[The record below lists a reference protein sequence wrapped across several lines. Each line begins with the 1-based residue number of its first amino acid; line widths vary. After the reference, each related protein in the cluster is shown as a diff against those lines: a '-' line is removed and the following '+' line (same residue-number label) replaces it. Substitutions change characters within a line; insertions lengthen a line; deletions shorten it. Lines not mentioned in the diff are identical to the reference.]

1 VSRGSSSNPFRPLA
15 HRNFRLFWGG
25 QTLSLIGTWMQT
37 VAEGWLALELSN
49 SAFMVG
55 VAAAASSFPILV
67 LSLYGGVVADRHD
80 KLKVVKIAQTLLL
93 VQATTFWYL
102 TITHRLTIEVL
113 ITLALVNGIISAFE
127 IPARQSFIVELVGR
141 EDLVDAIA
149 LNSAGFNI
157 ARIIGP
163 SIAALVIAAFGLA
176 WCFGFNSLSYLAV
189 LAGLFMIRVPAW
201 ERNANAGSS
210 LEGLREGFQYIRDT
224 PLVGV
229 LIRVVA
235 VNAVFGLPFLAMMPV
250 EARNVLHT
258 GATGYGLLLT
268 AVGFGALCGALSLAW
283 LGQRVSR
290 GRLFMRSAYAFA
302 LLLLVFALMRE
313 RWAATGVLVL
323 VGYFLLLYGSLANGT
338 LQSIVPDELRGR
350 VMAVYV
356 FVAVGFVPIGSFIAG
371 AVAKAVGVQWAI
383 GAGAAV
389 MLGYTYWAY
398 WKYPALKT
406 V

>member
-1 VSRGSSSNPFRPLA
+1 MSRGSSSNPFRPLA

-80 KLKVVKIAQTLLL
+80 KLKVVKIAQSLLL
-93 VQATTFWYL
+93 LQASTFWYL

-113 ITLALVNGIISAFE
+113 IGLALVNGIISAFE

-268 AVGFGALCGALSLAW
+268 AVGVGALCGALSLAW

-302 LLLLVFALMRE
+302 VLLLVFALMRE

-323 VGYFLLLYGSLANGT
+323 VGYFLLMYGSLANGT

-383 GAGAAV
+383 GAGAVV
-389 MLGYTYWAY
+389 MLAYTYWAY